1 MRSATGGR
9 VGISIDMVEVSE
21 VMYRR
26 HVWTGRLIR
35 AVHPPDLSILLVP
48 LPAAGHGRAG
58 G

>member
-1 MRSATGGR
+1 M
-9 VGISIDMVEVSE
+9 GISIDMVEVSE

-48 LPAAGHGRAG
+48 LPAAGHGRARG
-58 G
+58 